1 MILQNKQANS
11 RPDSHNDDDRNRL
24 LMTMTL
30 PNNAR
35 QKVKNEMPQQ
45 EEGRTTFMVQ
55 RTGPHF
61 PSVATGQCPGRIGGS
76 GEPGVPK
83 GTQGTQGTKGN
94 LGNQPGKSLTRLQL
108 YVPVNDRLLLCLY
121 GVSLQRVL
129 LIMKTTTLVDFH

>member
-83 GTQGTQGTKGN
+83 GTQGTQGTWGTRGTNRGN
-94 LGNQPGKSLTRLQL
+94 HSRACNSTSRSMIVCFSVCMEYLCESAPHNED
-108 YVPVNDRLLLCLY
+108 NDSC
-121 GVSLQRVL
+121 
-129 LIMKTTTLVDFH
+129 

>member
-76 GEPGVPK
+76 GEPG
-83 GTQGTQGTKGN
+83 
-94 LGNQPGKSLTRLQL
+94 NQREPREPGEPGEPTGEITHA
-108 YVPVNDRLLLCLY
+108 PA
-121 GVSLQRVL
+121 
-129 LIMKTTTLVDFH
+129 TLRPGQ